1 MRYSEAKPGRVFVI
15 RLEDGEILHEE
26 IEQLA
31 VKEKITAAAV
41 TIVGG
46 IDQGSKLVV
55 GPKDGRADKI
65 EPMEAIVDNVY
76 EAAGTGTLFPDE
88 DGNPILHLHLA
99 AARGDNVIGGCVRRG
114 VKTWQVLEVIV
125 MELTG
130 SSAIRKFDSKT
141 GFKLLQP

>member
-1 MRYSEAKPGRVFVI
+1 MRYSSAKTGRVFIV
-15 RLEDGEILHEE
+15 RLEDGDILHEA

-31 VKEKITAAAV
+31 IKENIKAAAV

-55 GPKDGRADKI
+55 GPTDGRAEKI

-88 DGNPILHLHLA
+88 TGTPILHLHLA
-99 AARGDNVIGGCVRRG
+99 AARGDKVIGGCVRRG

-125 MELTG
+125 MELTET
-130 SSAIRKFDSKT
+130 SAIRKFDPMT

>member
-1 MRYSEAKPGRVFVI
+1 MRYSKAKPGRVFIV
-15 RLEDGEILHEE
+15 RLEDGDILHEE
-26 IEQLA
+26 VEQLA
-31 VKEKITAAAV
+31 VKENIKAAAV

-55 GPKDGRADKI
+55 GPEDGRADNIK
-65 EPMEAIVDNVY
+65 PMEAIVDNVY

-99 AARGDNVIGGCVRRG
+99 AARDDKVIGGCVRRG
-114 VKTWQVLEVIV
+114 VKTWQILEVIV
-125 MELTG
+125 MELTD
-130 SSAIRKFDSKT
+130 SSALRKFDPIT

>member
-1 MRYSEAKPGRVFVI
+1 MRYSEAKTGRVFIV
-15 RLEDGEILHEE
+15 RLEDGDILHEE

-31 VKEKITAAAV
+31 VKENIKAAAV

-46 IDQGSKLVV
+46 IDQGSKLII
-55 GPKDGRADKI
+55 GPEDGRADNIK
-65 EPMEAIVDNVY
+65 PMEAIVDNVY

-99 AARGDNVIGGCVRRG
+99 AARGDKVIGGCVRSG

-125 MELTG
+125 MELTD
-130 SSAIRKFDSKT
+130 SSALRKFDPIT
-141 GFKLLQP
+141 GFKLLHP

>member
-1 MRYSEAKPGRVFVI
+1 MRYSTAKTGRVFIV
-15 RLEDGEILHEE
+15 RLEDGDILHEE

-31 VKEKITAAAV
+31 IKENIKAAAI

-55 GPKDGRADKI
+55 GPHDGRAETI

-76 EAAGTGTLFPDE
+76 EATGTGTLFTDE
-88 DGNPILHLHLA
+88 TGNPILHLHLA
-99 AARGDNVIGGCVRRG
+99 AARGDKVIGGCVRRG
-114 VKTWQVLEVIV
+114 VKTWQILEVIV
-125 MELTG
+125 LELTA
-130 SSAIRKFDSKT
+130 STAIRKFDPIT

>member
-1 MRYSEAKPGRVFVI
+1 MRYSEAKTGRVFIV
-15 RLEDGEILHEE
+15 RLEDGDILHEE

-31 VKEKITAAAV
+31 VKEKIKAAVV

-55 GPKDGRADKI
+55 GPDDGRAKII

-76 EAAGTGTLFPDE
+76 EATGTGTLFPDE
-88 DGNPILHLHLA
+88 DGKPILHLHLA
-99 AARGDNVIGGCVRRG
+99 AARGDKVIGGCIRRG

-125 MELTG
+125 QELTE
-130 SSAIRKFDSKT
+130 STAMRTFDSIT